1 MSADETPNTPSIW
14 PTPRPSTPLAVLC
27 SGGVDSAV
35 LLTEALH
42 VYPAVQPLYIRI
54 GMKWEAVET
63 VYLRRFLESLP
74 KAKLRPLVVLDQPI
88 ADVYGSHWSVTGD
101 GVPDEQ
107 SPDEA
112 VYLPGR
118 NVLLLAKALLW
129 CHLHHVPEIAMAP
142 LAANP
147 FPDATPEFFNAF
159 ANAVNMAVEG
169 KVAVLRPYAR
179 LTKMQVL
186 QRAKGVPFEHTFSC
200 IRPVKDLHCGKCNKC
215 AERQKAF
222 RLAGLDDPTRYS
234 E

>member
-1 MSADETPNTPSIW
+1 MNADATPNTPSIW
-14 PTPRPSTPLAVLC
+14 PAPRPSTPLAVLC

-35 LLTEALH
+35 LLAEALH
-42 VYPAVQPLYIRI
+42 IYPAVYPLYIRT
-54 GMKWEAVET
+54 GMKWEEVET
-63 VYLRRFLESLP
+63 TYLRRFLEALP

-88 ADVYGSHWSVTGD
+88 ADVYGSHWSITGA

-129 CHLHHVPEIAMAP
+129 CHLHNVPEIAMAP

-159 ANAVNMAVEG
+159 TSAVNMAVEG
-169 KVAVLRPYAR
+169 KVAVLRPYAH
-179 LTKMQVL
+179 LNKTQVL
-186 QRAKGVPFEHTFSC
+186 QQAKGVPLEHTFSC
-200 IRPVKDLHCGKCNKC
+200 IRPVNNVHCGKCNKC

-222 RLAGLDDPTRYS
+222 RLAGISDPTEYVN
-234 E
+234 